1 MRERHFFLG
10 CCLLFGLCGCGSTS
24 NDKSA
29 SGGEGGGSKGG
40 QTGQTGGRVA
50 TGGAAGSGGNSSG
63 RGGDEATGGLGTTGG
78 DDGSPPS
85 NPCYGGCEKD
95 RPTPSARPDCPGAE
109 PDEGAACDIAGKL
122 CSYGDNPEAACRH
135 YWLCDGG
142 SWKVDPE
149 STQVACK
156 EVPDGFCPARAEQ
169 GAECVVSSA
178 GKGVPCVYPGLSC
191 YCLGTFNAMPGSSGT
206 WLCYGP
212 PADANCPEK
221 LPDLGEGCSTPGTEC
236 KYSAD
241 GCTGHKY
248 SSVFC
253 FEGAWEVGSG
263 YDCVGF

>member
-1 MRERHFFLG
+1 MRERYLLIG
-10 CCLLFGLCGCGSTS
+10 SCLVLGLCGCGSTS
-24 NDKSA
+24 HDNSGA
-29 SGGEGGGSKGG
+29 GGEGGAGKGG
-40 QTGQTGGRVA
+40 RANGGTG
-50 TGGAAGSGGNSSG
+50 GSGGANNK
-63 RGGDEATGGLGTTGG
+63 GGSAGETTGGLGAPGG

-85 NPCYGGCEKD
+85 NPCYGGCSKD
-95 RPTPSARPDCPGAE
+95 RPTPSARPECPESE
-109 PDEGAACDIAGKL
+109 PDEGLACEISGKL
-122 CSYGDNPEAACRH
+122 CSYGDSPEAACRH
-135 YWLCDGG
+135 YWLCDAGV
-142 SWKVDPE
+142 WKVDPD
-149 STQVACK
+149 SQVTVCK
-156 EVPDGFCPARAEQ
+156 EVPKGFCPAQAEQ

-191 YCLGTFNAMPGSSGT
+191 YCLGTFNPAPGDPGK

-241 GCTGHKY
+241 GCTAHRY